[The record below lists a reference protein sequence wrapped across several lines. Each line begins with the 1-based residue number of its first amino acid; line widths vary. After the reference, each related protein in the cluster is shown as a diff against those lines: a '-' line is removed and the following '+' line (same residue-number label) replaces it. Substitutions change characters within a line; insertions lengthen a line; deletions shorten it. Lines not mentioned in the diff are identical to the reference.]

1 MSKNEIEEKKRV
13 NNFGLKRKI
22 KFTKELKKTTQKT
35 RIKF

>member
-1 MSKNEIEEKKRV
+1 MV

-22 KFTKELKKTTQKT
+22 KFTKELKEKTTQKM